1 MRLRFKY
8 FLAVMAVALAL
19 PSPGSAAV
27 VTINTVTFDD
37 ALSADTASVVLGS
50 PTGAG
55 ISSTVGF
62 NPNTLHSGAYL
73 LGIGG
78 GLGGASAGA
87 DLGDQTTREIIR
99 VSWTGKY
106 LKDQT
111 GDDFAIAE
119 QGGSG
124 SAEAFAVALKPVGG
138 SLTGY
143 YFFSAGGFDNQHF
156 LTGFNITDFGLSSGT
171 EIEYL
176 QIQNLL
182 DADFVSGS
190 GGEGLVVGVAGF
202 APAAGPFDTDG
213 VFPSGSKDPDVGY
226 VFAVGSANLVSI
238 PEPTSCLLF
247 GLGSFVVLHL
257 TRRQLSR
264 R

>member
-1 MRLRFKY
+1 MKLRLKY
-8 FLAVMAVALAL
+8 FLAALAVTL
-19 PSPGSAAV
+19 AIPSPGRTAV

-37 ALSADTASVVLGS
+37 ALSADTASIVLGS

-55 ISSTVGF
+55 ISATVGF
-62 NPNTLHSGAYL
+62 SPNTLHSGAYL
-73 LGIGG
+73 LGISV
-78 GLGGASAGA
+78 LGGPSAGA

-99 VSWTGKY
+99 VSWSGKY
-106 LKDQT
+106 LKDQS

-156 LTGFNITDFGLSSGT
+156 LTGFNITDFGLSAGT

-176 QIQNLL
+176 QIENLL

-202 APAAGPFDTDG
+202 APAAGSFDTDG
-213 VFPSGSKDPDVGY
+213 VFPSGSKDPDIGY
-226 VFAVGSANLVSI
+226 VFAAGSANLVAV
-238 PEPTSCLLF
+238 PEPSSLALF
-247 GLGSFVVLHL
+247 GFASLVMLYL
-257 TRRQLSR
+257 TRRPQFR
-264 R
+264 Q